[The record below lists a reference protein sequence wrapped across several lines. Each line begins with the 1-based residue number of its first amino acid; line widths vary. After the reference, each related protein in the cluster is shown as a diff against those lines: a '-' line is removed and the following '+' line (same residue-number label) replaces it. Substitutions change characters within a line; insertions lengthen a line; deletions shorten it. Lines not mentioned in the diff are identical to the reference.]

1 MSVKKTVAV
10 ILAGLIIASFNCMAQ
25 NQVTDTVWRTGGI
38 FSLNLGQSS
47 FTNWAAGGQNSIAL
61 NGLVNLTANYKKD
74 KSAWDN
80 ALIIG
85 YGKMQQK
92 GSDLGWVKTDDRI
105 DLQSKYGRQASEK
118 WYYSGLMSF
127 RTQMDAGY
135 NYPNTDVKIS
145 DFLAPGYLLFSLGMD
160 YKPTPQ
166 FSAFLSPLT
175 AKTTFV
181 NDDYLSS
188 IGAFGVKPGKKVRGE
203 FGAYA
208 NFTYKKDEIVKNVNF
223 ATRLDLFS
231 NYLHNPQNID
241 VSWEAFLVL
250 KVNNF
255 ISATVNTQLLYD
267 DDILIKVGEGSEGV
281 PIMGKRV
288 QFKEVI
294 GVGLTYK
301 FAKFK

>member
-1 MSVKKTVAV
+1 MKKIVAV
-10 ILAGLIIASFNCMAQ
+10 VLAGLIITSFNCMAQ
-25 NQVTDTVWRTGGI
+25 DQVTDTVWRTGGF

-47 FTNWAAGGQNSIAL
+47 FTNWAAGGQNSYSL
-61 NGLVNLTANYKKD
+61 NGLINLTANYKKD

-80 ALIIG
+80 ALIFG
-85 YGKMQQK
+85 YGMMRLKE
-92 GSDLGWVKTDDRI
+92 GTPEWTKTDDRI
-105 DLQSKYGRQASEK
+105 DLQSKYGRKASGK
-118 WYYSGLMSF
+118 WYYSALMSF
-127 RTQMDAGY
+127 KTQMSDGY
-135 NYPNTDVKIS
+135 NYPDTENKIS

-175 AKTTFV
+175 VKTTFV
-181 NDDYLSS
+181 NDNYLSS
-188 IGAFGVKPGKKVRGE
+188 IGAFGVEAGKKVRGE

-208 NFTYKKDEIVKNVNF
+208 NLTYKKDEIMKNVNF

-241 VSWEAFLVL
+241 VNWETMLIL
-250 KVNNF
+250 KVNEF
-255 ISATVNTQLLYD
+255 LSATVNTLLIYD
-267 DDILIKVGEGSEGV
+267 DDVLIKVDEGSEGEA
-281 PIMGKRV
+281 IMGKRT

-294 GVGLTYK
+294 GVGLTYR